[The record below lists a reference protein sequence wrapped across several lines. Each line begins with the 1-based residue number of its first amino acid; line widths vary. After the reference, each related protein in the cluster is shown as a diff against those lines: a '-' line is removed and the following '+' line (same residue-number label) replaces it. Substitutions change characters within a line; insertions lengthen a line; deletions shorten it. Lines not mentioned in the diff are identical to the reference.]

1 MCAKQGKTT
10 GLPPRGKAQSRS
22 KAKRLD
28 KVRKLQRT
36 LYRTAKS
43 QPNRRFNLL
52 YDKVCRLDILP
63 ASDDLRETTMDIN
76 TFKQL
81 TVSERLQA
89 MEFLWSTLLH
99 ENAEIDSPDWHGDIL
114 AERKKKN

>member
-1 MCAKQGKTT
+1 
-10 GLPPRGKAQSRS
+10 
-22 KAKRLD
+22 
-28 KVRKLQRT
+28 
-36 LYRTAKS
+36 
-43 QPNRRFNLL
+43 
-52 YDKVCRLDILP
+52 
-63 ASDDLRETTMDIN
+63 MDIN